1 MGTNSLLL
9 CVFVLVASSSAFTV
23 LSLGDN
29 GTASVLPC
37 LSELMPCTPY
47 LHAEKPPAVCC
58 MPLKIALDTEAP
70 CLCKLFDDQAL
81 LGTFNV
87 TQSDMLHFPKK
98 CGHAPPNLS
107 LCKNSA
113 GTVPPPPPGAPST
126 KPPPASPNGPSSSS
140 ESLRESMQIVAA
152 FVFGGVVSVTL
163 LQI

>member
-1 MGTNSLLL
+1 MRAPPLPFNLALQYVESVEIANTMGTNSLLL

-23 LSLGDN
+23 LSLGDD

-87 TQSDMLHFPKK
+87 TQSDMLHFPQK
-98 CGHAPPNLS
+98 CGHAPPDLS

-113 GTVPPPPPGAPST
+113 GTFNDKSRHA
-126 KPPPASPNGPSSSS
+126 
-140 ESLRESMQIVAA
+140 L
-152 FVFGGVVSVTL
+152 F
-163 LQI
+163 